1 MKHDRLH
8 ALTDGI
14 FAIVM
19 TLLVLELRVPVIE
32 HASNKQLLDV
42 LVKDKAV
49 FVSYPISFTLLFIYW
64 RAHNF
69 IISTMAKNLD
79 VNIVNLNM
87 LFLLLVGI
95 VPFTTHF
102 MGSYSNTQVGITIY
116 ALNIVFIGLN
126 LAAMRAYVDKSPN
139 IESEERTAEQ
149 RQTAYIRLFTPIV
162 CSALAIPASFFSTSL
177 ALGILLFAVV
187 FNLFNNAADM
197 IRKVFRV

>member
-8 ALTDGI
+8 ALSDVI

-32 HASNKQLLDV
+32 HASNRQLLEV
-42 LVKDKAV
+42 LYKDRAV
-49 FVSYPISFTLLFIYW
+49 FVSYLISFTLLFIYW

-69 IISTMAKNLD
+69 IISTMAKNID
-79 VNIVNLNM
+79 INIVNLNM

-116 ALNIVFIGLN
+116 ALNIIFIGLN
-126 LAAMRAYVDKSPN
+126 MAAMRTYVDKSPN

-149 RQTAYIRLFTPIV
+149 RQTAFIRIFTPII
-162 CSALAIPASFFSTSL
+162 CSALAIPASFFNTSL
-177 ALGILLFAVV
+177 AFCILLFAIV

-197 IRKVFRV
+197 ISKVFRI